1 MNLTLR
7 QCDNILVVVSCSALK
22 KKYRDI
28 LVQNIK
34 HNALIH
40 FVLLDVL
47 PTELFK
53 RLERRAEVEEHFM
66 PTSLIESQLQDLEKP
81 LINEG
86 FGDRVI
92 LSVDEQLAKKDV
104 EYIGNWLIE
113 AIKNCQN
120 ISF

>member
-7 QCDNILVVVSCSALK
+7 QCDNTLVVVSCSALK

-47 PTELFK
+47 PTELSK

-66 PTSLIESQLQDLEKP
+66 PTSLIESQLHDLEKP
-81 LINEG
+81 HINEG

-92 LSVDEQLAKKDV
+92 LSVDEQLATKDIDH
-104 EYIGNWLIE
+104 IGNWLIE
-113 AIKNCQN
+113 AIKNYQN
-120 ISF
+120 V

>member
-7 QCDNILVVVSCSALK
+7 QCDSILVFVSCSALK

-28 LVQNIK
+28 LVKNIK
-34 HNALIH
+34 HNTLIH

-47 PTELFK
+47 PAELFK

-92 LSVDEQLAKKDV
+92 LSVDEQLAKKDI

-113 AIKNCQN
+113 AIQN
-120 ISF
+120 YQNV